1 MIKKIATWAGG
12 IVALMSLLINA
23 FGVFVLERE
32 VDDVYRRLTTQDSR
46 IDLLSEDFNDQ
57 YTSCE
62 VLEATVSSLK
72 CIYTFDKCKR

>member
-1 MIKKIATWAGG
+1 M
-12 IVALMSLLINA
+12 
-23 FGVFVLERE
+23 LERE

-72 CIYTFDKCKR
+72 YIYTFDKCKR

>member
-62 VLEATVSSLK
+62 VLKATVMSSK
-72 CIYTFDKCKR
+72 YTYTFNKCK

>member
-32 VDDVYRRLTTQDSR
+32 VDDVYRRLTTQDSK
-46 IDLLSEDFNDQ
+46 IDLLSEAFNKQ
-57 YTSCE
+57 HTSCE

-72 CIYTFDKCKR
+72 YIYTFDKCKR